1 MLLTRAPVAA
11 RSIATAALPL
21 DLHVLSLP
29 LAFILSQ
36 DQTLRCLFFFF
47 FSFYSLF
54 KPELQIFSATVLA
67 GRISFSVVFSR
78 CLDAFA
84 FIGFTVSSAFA
95 RLRLFTLF
103 HFVTGTSFN
112 NVPCASALIVSSKLY
127 LPQHVNDLLSLYGPP
142 LGFFL
147 CGNPLRYF
155 PPVAVGAL
163 LVATPFLLP
172 KATAKLLRLFFLHK
186 YFCNF
191 FCYFFPI
198 IANYLL

>member
-47 FSFYSLF
+47 FFFFFSFQAGASD
-54 KPELQIFSATVLA
+54 FSATVLA
-67 GRISFSVVFSR
+67 GRISFSVVLFSLSR
-78 CLDAFA
+78 CFRFYWLYSFFRFRA
-84 FIGFTVSSAFA
+84 SSS
-95 RLRLFTLF
+95 F
-103 HFVTGTSFN
+103 HLVPFVTGTSFN

-127 LPQHVNDLLSLYGPP
+127 LPQHVNDLLPLYGPP
-142 LGFFL
+142 PSDSFSAVTRFDISLRRLWALFTTQ
-147 CGNPLRYF
+147 PL
-155 PPVAVGAL
+155 
-163 LVATPFLLP
+163 LLP

-191 FCYFFPI
+191 FYYFLSY
-198 IANYLL
+198 NC

>member
-47 FSFYSLF
+47 FSFSSLF
-54 KPELQIFSATVLA
+54 KPELQFFSATVLA

-103 HFVTGTSFN
+103 TFVTGTSFN

-127 LPQHVNDLLSLYGPP
+127 LPQHVNDLLP
-142 LGFFL
+142 L
-147 CGNPLRYF
+147 
-155 PPVAVGAL
+155 
-163 LVATPFLLP
+163 
-172 KATAKLLRLFFLHK
+172 
-186 YFCNF
+186 
-191 FCYFFPI
+191 
-198 IANYLL
+198 